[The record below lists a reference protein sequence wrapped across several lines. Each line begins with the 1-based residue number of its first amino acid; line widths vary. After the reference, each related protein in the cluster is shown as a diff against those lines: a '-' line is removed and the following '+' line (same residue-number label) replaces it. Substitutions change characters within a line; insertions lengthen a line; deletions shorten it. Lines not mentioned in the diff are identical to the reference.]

1 MTYPE
6 QLSELI
12 EDFKSIDDRMERLE
26 YVFDL
31 ASEVNELP
39 TSEWDDSTRITG
51 CQSEA
56 HVRVDLEDK
65 NVRLY
70 SGADSKLVQGLMGI
84 LTIAIDQQPI
94 ETAQALTPD
103 FAVEMGI
110 LNSLSPSRSNGFRNM
125 FDKVMNDLSGLNNG
139 RGSTRHGIATIR

>member
-1 MTYPE
+1 MSYPQ
-6 QLSELI
+6 QLAELI
-12 EDFKSIDDRMERLE
+12 EDFQSIDDRMERLE

-39 TSEWDDSTRITG
+39 TSEWNDATRILG

-56 HVRVDLEDK
+56 HVRVDV
-65 NVRLY
+65 VRLF
-70 SGADSKLVQGLMGI
+70 SGADSKLVQGLMGV
-84 LTIAIDQQPI
+84 LTIAIDDQPLEI
-94 ETAQALTPD
+94 ALSLTPE

-125 FDKVMNDLSGLNNG
+125 FDKVMSDLQEVE
-139 RGSTRHGIATIR
+139 

>member
-56 HVRVDLEDK
+56 HVRVDLEDN

-125 FDKVMNDLSGLNNG
+125 FDKVMNDLSGVE
-139 RGSTRHGIATIR
+139 

>member
-1 MTYPE
+1 MTYPVL
-6 QLSELI
+6 LSELI

-39 TSEWDDSTRITG
+39 TSEWDDSTRIRG

-56 HVRVDLEDK
+56 HVRVDVEDRS
-65 NVRLY
+65 VRLY

-125 FDKVMNDLSGLNNG
+125 FDKVMKDLSGVE
-139 RGSTRHGIATIR
+139 

>member
-56 HVRVDLEDK
+56 HVRVDVEEMS
-65 NVRLY
+65 VRLY
-70 SGADSKLVQGLMGI
+70 AGADSKLVQGLMGI

-94 ETAQALTPD
+94 ETARALTPD

-125 FDKVMNDLSGLNNG
+125 FDKVMNDLSGVE
-139 RGSTRHGIATIR
+139 

>member
-6 QLSELI
+6 QLTELI

-39 TSEWDDSTRITG
+39 TSEWDDSTRING

-56 HVRVDLEDK
+56 HVRVDIEER

-70 SGADSKLVQGLMGI
+70 AGADSKLVQGLMGI
-84 LTIAIDQQPI
+84 LTIAIDQQPV
-94 ETAQALTPD
+94 ENAQALTPD

-125 FDKVMNDLSGLNNG
+125 FDKVMLDL
-139 RGSTRHGIATIR
+139 AEAE

>member
-12 EDFKSIDDRMERLE
+12 EDFQSIEDRMERLE

-31 ASEVNELP
+31 AAEVNELP
-39 TSEWDDSTRITG
+39 TEEWNDSTRIQG

-56 HVRVDLEDK
+56 HVRVDIDES

-84 LTIAIDQQPI
+84 LTIAIDDQPI
-94 ETAQALTPD
+94 EIALSLTPE

-125 FDKVMNDLSGLNNG
+125 FDKVMSDLQEVG
-139 RGSTRHGIATIR
+139 

>member
-56 HVRVDLEDK
+56 HVRVDIEEES
-65 NVRLY
+65 VRLY

-125 FDKVMNDLSGLNNG
+125 FDKVMNDLSGVE
-139 RGSTRHGIATIR
+139 

>member
-1 MTYPE
+1 MTYPQ
-6 QLSELI
+6 QLAELI
-12 EDFKSIDDRMERLE
+12 EDFQSIEDRMERLE

-39 TSEWDDSTRITG
+39 TEQWNDITRIQG

-56 HVRVDLEDK
+56 HVRVDVDDN
-65 NVRLY
+65 NVSLF

-84 LTIAIDQQPI
+84 LTIAIDGQPLDI
-94 ETAQALTPD
+94 ALSLTPE

-125 FDKVMNDLSGLNNG
+125 FDKVMNDLQEVK
-139 RGSTRHGIATIR
+139 

>member
-56 HVRVDLEDK
+56 HVRVDVEDRS
-65 NVRLY
+65 VRLY
-70 SGADSKLVQGLMGI
+70 AGADSKLVQGLMGI

-125 FDKVMNDLSGLNNG
+125 FDKVMKDLSGVE
-139 RGSTRHGIATIR
+139 

>member
-56 HVRVDLEDK
+56 HVRVDIEDES
-65 NVRLY
+65 VRLY

-125 FDKVMNDLSGLNNG
+125 FDKVMKDLSGVD
-139 RGSTRHGIATIR
+139 

>member
-6 QLSELI
+6 QLTELI

-56 HVRVDLEDK
+56 HVRVDIEDK

-125 FDKVMNDLSGLNNG
+125 FDKVMNDLLGVE
-139 RGSTRHGIATIR
+139 

>member
-1 MTYPE
+1 MSYPQ
-6 QLSELI
+6 QLAELI
-12 EDFKSIDDRMERLE
+12 EDFQSIDDRMERLE

-39 TSEWDDSTRITG
+39 TSEWNDATRILG

-56 HVRVDLEDK
+56 HVRVDVDQNK
-65 NVRLY
+65 VRLF
-70 SGADSKLVQGLMGI
+70 SGADSKLVQGLMGV
-84 LTIAIDQQPI
+84 LTIAIDDQPLEI
-94 ETAQALTPD
+94 ALSLTPE

-125 FDKVMNDLSGLNNG
+125 FDKVMRDLQEVD
-139 RGSTRHGIATIR
+139 

>member
-1 MTYPE
+1 MYPE

-12 EDFKSIDDRMERLE
+12 EDFQSIDDRMERLE

-39 TSEWDDSTRITG
+39 TEEWTDSTRIQG

-56 HVRVDLEDK
+56 HVRVNIDED
-65 NVRLY
+65 NVRIY
-70 SGADSKLVQGLMGI
+70 AGADSKLVQGLMGI

-94 ETAQALTPD
+94 EIARNLTPD

-125 FDKVMNDLSGLNNG
+125 FDKVMIDLSE
-139 RGSTRHGIATIR
+139 AE

>member
-56 HVRVDLEDK
+56 HVRVDIEDK

-125 FDKVMNDLSGLNNG
+125 FDKVMNDLSGVE
-139 RGSTRHGIATIR
+139 

>member
-39 TSEWDDSTRITG
+39 TNEWNDSTRING

-56 HVRVDLEDK
+56 HVRVDVEDSH
-65 NVRLY
+65 VHIY

-84 LTIAIDQQPI
+84 LTIAIDKQPV
-94 ETAQALTPD
+94 EMAQSLTPD

-110 LNSLSPSRSNGFRNM
+110 LNSLSPSRSN
-125 FDKVMNDLSGLNNG
+125 
-139 RGSTRHGIATIR
+139 